1 MIYADHNATTPLRDE
16 AREAMLAVM
25 ATPGNPSSVH
35 RAGRAARAVL
45 ESARRSV
52 AALLGAPAE
61 TVVFTSGGTEADL
74 MALAGTGRKR
84 VLVSAIE
91 HDAVL
96 AVPGVER
103 VPVLSNG
110 LIDLAAL
117 EAGLGAE
124 AKPALISVMW
134 ANNETGAVQPLA
146 DIVALARA
154 HGALVHSDAVQ
165 AVGKLPV
172 DFTAS
177 GLDMMSVSAHKIG
190 GPPGVGALLVREGLT
205 LDPLITGGGQER
217 GRRSGTENLV
227 GIAGFGAAADAV
239 ARERASAAGEGETGR
254 VAALRDRLESRILEA
269 APGARVLCRDV
280 PRLANTS
287 CIVMPGMPAE
297 TQVMALD
304 LEGIAVSAGS
314 ACSSGK
320 VKRSHVVAAMEP
332 DGTAAETTIRVSL
345 GVLNTE
351 EEIDRLA
358 DAWLR
363 LYKRAEVQNRGLD

>member
-124 AKPALISVMW
+124 AEPALISVMW

-363 LYKRAEVQNRGLD
+363 LYKRAEAQNRGLD